1 MTDRKDYPRMSQI
14 FFQNLVQVGPGTCN
28 DGLKGVI
35 LGFLKYLRNTWDSP
49 LHCNPKSKF

>member
-14 FFQNLVQVGPGTCN
+14 FFQNLVQVGPGTRN

-35 LGFLKYLRNTWDSP
+35 LGFLRNTWDSP